1 MAGLNLSMSGVGS
14 TRPSSYGS
22 VPSSPA
28 RTAQEAAFGPSVTA
42 AAQQA
47 QHPLMPNNGA
57 GVAFWSGVV
66 AIGLLV
72 LVRKS
77 LPR

>member
-1 MAGLNLSMSGVGS
+1 MAGLNLKMNGVGYAS
-14 TRPSSYGS
+14 GPSYGS
-22 VPSSPA
+22 VPSTPA
-28 RTAQEAAFGPSVTA
+28 RTAQEAAFGPGVTVPTNE
-42 AAQQA
+42 A

-66 AIGLLV
+66 AIGLLA

>member
-1 MAGLNLSMSGVGS
+1 MAGLNLSMSGVGNA
-14 TRPSSYGS
+14 RPSSYGS
-22 VPSSPA
+22 VPSNPA
-28 RTAQEAAFGPSVTA
+28 RTAQEAAFGPGVTVPTNE
-42 AAQQA
+42 AQN
-47 QHPLMPNNGA
+47 PLMPNNGV

-72 LVRKS
+72 HVRKS

>member
-1 MAGLNLSMSGVGS
+1 MAGLNLKMNGVGYAS
-14 TRPSSYGS
+14 GPSYGS
-22 VPSSPA
+22 VPSNTA
-28 RTAQEAAFGPSVTA
+28 RTAQEAAFGPGVTVPTNE
-42 AAQQA
+42 A

-66 AIGLLV
+66 AIGLLA

>member
-1 MAGLNLSMSGVGS
+1 MAGLNLKMNGVGYAS
-14 TRPSSYGS
+14 GPSYGS
-22 VPSSPA
+22 VPSNPA
-28 RTAQEAAFGPSVTA
+28 RTAQEAAFGPGVTVPTNE
-42 AAQQA
+42 A

>member
-1 MAGLNLSMSGVGS
+1 MAGLNLQMSGVGS

-28 RTAQEAAFGPSVTA
+28 RTAQEAAFGPGVTVPTD
-42 AAQQA
+42 QA
-47 QHPLMPNNGA
+47 QNPLMPNNGV

-66 AIGLLV
+66 AIGLLA

>member
-1 MAGLNLSMSGVGS
+1 MAGLNLPMNGVGFA
-14 TRPSSYGS
+14 RPASYGN

-28 RTAQEAAFGPSVTA
+28 RTAQEAAFGLGATVPA
-42 AAQQA
+42 DQA

-57 GVAFWSGVV
+57 GVAFWSGIV